1 MRRRRSSSHQ
11 LQPVEFGDT
20 ERWGITGTV
29 HLSVFCGVGCPRA
42 PTSVV
47 TTRFRGLSR

>member
-1 MRRRRSSSHQ
+1 MRRRSSSHQ

-29 HLSVFCGVGCPRA
+29 HLNSFFVGYPRV
-42 PTSVV
+42 PTSVA
-47 TTRFRGLSR
+47 TTRFCGLSR